1 MQLVCKNEKCSF
13 FKRRKNGTLRSLH
26 LSYLRIQNDLIFL
39 SQIFQA
45 NNPVYQFLSGVR
57 ITPKTVFLD
66 PTEETEM
73 QIIREIHHYMHF
85 AVAVYGWPMY
95 LRKNTATGICKLCS
109 SLRYVNI
116 VHNIALQYI

>member
-1 MQLVCKNEKCSF
+1 MKNAVSSKDVKMVLYVHYILVTCVF
-13 FKRRKNGTLRSLH
+13 RMML
-26 LSYLRIQNDLIFL
+26 YFL

-116 VHNIALQYI
+116 VHNIPL